1 MTSIPIPFAGTVRRH
16 TRRTVRSVLEAS
28 VGLYLKSLD
37 LRGRMTTPELKLT
50 RAVCDAYLVR
60 QWPADDDIDV
70 ATVDEPFDR
79 ARVRGEWHEAPGA
92 TDRSGPILLYVHG
105 GGFVFGSPETH
116 RTLTGELSRRLGWPA
131 FSVDYRLAP
140 EHPHPAA
147 ADDVLRAWRWL
158 LDRGVDPS
166 RVVVAGDSAGGHLA
180 LGLPSRAVR
189 ASMPVP
195 AAVVALSPAADPG
208 FTEAL
213 AMAEPPDRSIPVG
226 AAVAVVRAYG
236 QGADDPDLRLTVGD
250 LSVMP
255 PTLVHAAEHEF
266 CGPDAAAYVTALREV
281 GGTVEYRTWPRT
293 WHVFHLA
300 HRRLR
305 AADEALD
312 DIVRFAHGHVDRP
325 TP

>member
-1 MTSIPIPFAGTVRRH
+1 MSSLSLPLVGTVRRQA
-16 TRRTVRSVLEAS
+16 RQTVRSVLETG

-50 RAVCDAYLVR
+50 RAVCDTYLVR
-60 QWPADDDIDV
+60 QWPADDDIAV
-70 ATVDEPFDR
+70 TTVDEPVGHQ
-79 ARVRGEWHEAPGA
+79 RVRGEWHEAHDVGPRS
-92 TDRSGPILLYVHG
+92 DRVVLYVHG
-105 GGFVFGSPETH
+105 GGFVFGSPATH
-116 RTLTGELSRRLGWPA
+116 RGLTGELSRRLGWPVL
-131 FSVDYRLAP
+131 SLGYRLAP
-140 EHPHPAA
+140 EHPFPAA
-147 ADDVLRAWRWL
+147 ADDVLQAWRWL
-158 LDRGVDPS
+158 LDGGIDPAK
-166 RVVVAGDSAGGHLA
+166 VVLAGDSAGGHLA

-189 ASMPVP
+189 EGLPVP

-236 QGADDPDLRLTVGD
+236 QGADDPDLRLTQGD

-255 PTLVHAAEHEF
+255 PTLVQAAEHEF
-266 CGPDAAAYVTALREV
+266 CGPDAAAYVTALREA

-293 WHVFHLA
+293 WHVFQLA

-312 DIVRFAHGHVDRP
+312 DIVRFARDR
-325 TP
+325 TA